1 MGESSP
7 ALFQYENWLSGKED
21 DEFSKNVGV
30 KKLCHEKKSSRD
42 LSNEPPRCEFLI
54 RSILS
59 HDHQLL
65 TNSLQSHNYL
75 HASIEVLIF
84 GVQVL

>member
-1 MGESSP
+1 MLAESEREGRG
-7 ALFQYENWLSGKED
+7 ATC
-21 DEFSKNVGV
+21 V
-30 KKLCHEKKSSRD
+30 KKRK
-42 LSNEPPRCEFLI
+42 LI
-54 RSILS
+54 KGLDILS

>member
-1 MGESSP
+1 MGRFPSIEHIGGPES
-7 ALFQYENWLSGKED
+7 ELSRT
-21 DEFSKNVGV
+21 
-30 KKLCHEKKSSRD
+30 L
-42 LSNEPPRCEFLI
+42 
-54 RSILS
+54 LS